1 MGQKVNPTGFRLV
14 TRKKWLSNWFAP
26 KRLFGDWVG
35 EDFKVRAFLQKK
47 YQGASRFLI
56 ERERSGKF
64 KVTIVTS
71 RPGLVIGKKGAEIE
85 TVRKELAALIKRELR
100 EVFVE
105 VEEIKFPV
113 LDAKSVADGIAR
125 QLERRLPFRRVLKKA
140 MQETMGHRQAGG
152 IKVQVSGRIG
162 GAEIARTEWYKEG
175 RTPLHTLKANIDY
188 AQARS
193 QTTYGTIGVK
203 VWIYLGDEVVVKPKQ
218 VVGS

>member
-1 MGQKVNPTGFRLV
+1 MGQKVNPTGFRLCV
-14 TRKKWLSNWFAP
+14 RKKWLSNWFAT
-26 KRLFGDWVG
+26 KKNFGNWIG

-47 YQGASRFLI
+47 YQGASHFLI
-56 ERERSGKF
+56 ERSGKF

-85 TVRKELAALIKRELR
+85 TLRKDISVLIGKDISD
-100 EVFVE
+100 VFVE
-105 VEEIKFPV
+105 VQEIKFPV

-125 QLERRLPFRRVLKKA
+125 QLERRLPFRRILKKA

-162 GAEIARTEWYKEG
+162 GAEIARVEWYKDG

-188 AQARS
+188 AQARA

-203 VWIYLGDEVVVKPKQ
+203 VWIYLGDEVVVLPKQ
-218 VVGS
+218 QAVGS